1 MTWAWTLLAGAAF
14 LFAAVH
20 GRGAAAAAAL
30 TEGARS
36 AVELALGMLGTV
48 MFWSGL
54 MEVMDRAGVSDALGK
69 LLRPALERLFPSCRE
84 DGELRRDLSC
94 NVTANML
101 GLGNA
106 ATPAGIRAAVRLRRH
121 AGGDTASDELCR
133 LVVLNTASVQLLPVT
148 AAALRAGLGA
158 ENPFDILPGVWVT
171 SLVSVSVGLLAE
183 RLLESRRG

>member
-1 MTWAWTLLAGAAF
+1 MTWAWTLLVGAAF

-84 DGELRRDLSC
+84 DGELHRDLSC

-133 LVVLNTASVQLLPVT
+133 LAVLNTASVQLLPVT

-183 RLLESRRG
+183 RLLEGRRG